1 VASIVIDV
9 PEELKDLQTP
19 LQAVADL
26 ARRELRPRAGAPMN
40 TQEVQKALTQR
51 TAEIECVVWRALLMA
66 LDVDA
71 AVVRIAGQRL
81 NRIGRSEATFYTP
94 AGAVEGVPRTLYREA
109 GVRNGKA
116 VDPIAVRT
124 GAVAGTWLPCAA
136 KPMAHL
142 VQMTTAR
149 EAEVAADQ
157 LGRCQ
162 YSRSSYE
169 RVAHAVGE
177 AYVAGVVETEE
188 ELLTDLQVP
197 VEAKSVSLS
206 IDRVTIPMEEPKPR
220 PRGRPRSGAP
230 KRPVQVAYRSAYAAT
245 MTFHDGQGQ
254 GLKTIRMG
262 RMPGADPDELAIG
275 VTRHAL
281 AILERMPQLA
291 LVLLAD
297 GAHEMWDL
305 LLRHLPSEVA
315 ANARQLI
322 DFWHLVEKLS
332 KAAAL
337 LADGPSRFAAWKR
350 ILLTRSDAA
359 MCILGELVAS
369 GAEFKQVGDTQPVH
383 DAITYLRNHR
393 TRMDYVSARADGLP
407 IGSGNV
413 EATCKSLFAQRFKRP
428 GARWH
433 QVTGEE
439 ILQLRA
445 AALSG
450 WWNEA
455 MDRTL
460 APRRQAVLRAA

>member
-1 VASIVIDV
+1 MAVIVIDV
-9 PEELKDLQTP
+9 PEELKGLQGP
-19 LQAVADL
+19 LQAVVDL
-26 ARRELRPRAGAPMN
+26 AKRELRPRAGAPMN
-40 TQEVQKALTQR
+40 THDVQQAISQK
-51 TAEIECVVWRALLMA
+51 TAEVELVVWRALLA
-66 LDVDA
+66 SLDVDA
-71 AVVRIAGQRL
+71 DIVMIKGKRH

-94 AGAVEGVPRTLYREA
+94 AGAVEGIPRTLYRET

-116 VDPIAVRT
+116 VDPVAVRT
-124 GAVAGTWLPCAA
+124 GAVAGTWLPCTA
-136 KPMAHL
+136 KAMAHL

-149 EAEVAADQ
+149 EAEEAAAQ

-177 AYVAGVVETEE
+177 AYLIGAVETEE
-188 ELLTDLQVP
+188 ELLAELEVP
-197 VEAKSVSLS
+197 AEAKSVSLS
-206 IDRVTIPMEEPKPR
+206 IDRVTIPMEEPRPR
-220 PRGRPRSGAP
+220 PRGRPRSDAP

-245 MTFHDGQGQ
+245 MTFHDGQGEAI
-254 GLKTIRMG
+254 KTIRMG

-281 AILERMPQLA
+281 AMIDKMPALV

-305 LLRHLPSEVA
+305 LLRHLPVEVA
-315 ANARQLI
+315 AKARQLI

-337 LADGPSRFAAWKR
+337 LADGPGRLAAWKR
-350 ILLTRSDAA
+350 ALLSRDDAA
-359 MCILGELVAS
+359 TRILVELIAS
-369 GAEFKQVGDTQPVH
+369 GAESQELGDERPVH

-393 TRMDYVSARADGLP
+393 TRMNYASARAEGLP

-445 AALSG
+445 AAQSG
-450 WWNEA
+450 WWDDA
-455 MDRTL
+455 IDRTL
-460 APRRQAVLRAA
+460 GPSRLAVLRAA